1 LGCLF
6 IRVPISFTLTQN
18 KTYHAN
24 GKQVHALILK
34 STTVPDLINE
44 ITTALEQSD
53 LSYGHGMETALDEAA
68 YLVSFTL
75 RLPPDFDPYEAGLSV
90 TGGQRE
96 EITNLLQQRIEE
108 RKPLVYLLGET
119 WLAGYKFIV
128 NEHVLVPRSPIASLI
143 QERFFPWW
151 IGAGEANA
159 EPSAILDLCSGSGCL
174 GILAALE
181 FPEAQVVLTDIDPE
195 ALQLAGQNIQA
206 HQLQNRVSTVLSDV
220 WAQIPVHQYDI
231 ILANPPYVPQRE
243 QRELPTEY
251 QHEPAHALYSGSD
264 GLDVTK
270 KILASI
276 SRYLTDDGLLVLEV
290 GESAHALEQ
299 HFADTQFMWLALEN
313 GGEGVCVLTAEECK
327 QFAM

>member
-1 LGCLF
+1 M
-6 IRVPISFTLTQN
+6 
-18 KTYHAN
+18 
-24 GKQVHALILK
+24 ILK
-34 STTVPDLINE
+34 GTTIPDLINE
-44 ITTALEQSD
+44 IKTTLEKSD

-68 YLVSFTL
+68 YLVSFVL
-75 RLPPDFDPYEAGLSV
+75 RLPPDFDPYETGLS
-90 TGGQRE
+90 
-96 EITNLLQQRIEE
+96 ITDSQGDELAKLLQLRIEE

-119 WLAGYKFIV
+119 WLAGYKFMV
-128 NEHVLVPRSPIASLI
+128 NEQVLVPRSPIASLI

-151 IGAGEANA
+151 LGAGESDT

-174 GILAALE
+174 GIIAALE
-181 FPEAQVVLTDIDPE
+181 FPQAQVLLTDIDTK
-195 ALQLAGQNIQA
+195 ALQIAEQNIQL

-220 WAQIPVHQYDI
+220 WEQIPVRQYDI

-251 QHEPAHALYSGSD
+251 QHEPAHALYSGND

-270 KILASI
+270 QILASI

-299 HFADTQFMWLALEN
+299 HFAEIQFMWLALEN
-313 GGEGVCVLTAEECK
+313 GGEGVCVLTAQECK
-327 QFAM
+327 QFAN